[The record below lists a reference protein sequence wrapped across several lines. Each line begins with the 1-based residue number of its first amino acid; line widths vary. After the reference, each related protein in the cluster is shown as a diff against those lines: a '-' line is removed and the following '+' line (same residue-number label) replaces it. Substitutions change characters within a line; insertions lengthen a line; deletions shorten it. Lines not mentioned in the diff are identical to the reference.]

1 MIVRVIKVAP
11 DFDGTKESFSA
22 LHKVSNSS
30 YEGSEV
36 QKVDAETV
44 IMEIASGKAI
54 AYKATTQAIHNNHF
68 EAEDTTQID
77 AFLKRRFTV
86 YVLNSTNYRK
96 VKNLYERTFA

>member
-1 MIVRVIKVAP
+1 MVTRVIKVAP
-11 DFDGTKESFSA
+11 DFDGTKESCSA
-22 LHKVSNSS
+22 LHKVSNAC

-36 QKVDAETV
+36 QKVDAEAV
-44 IMEIASGKAI
+44 IMEIASGKAV
-54 AYKATTQAIHNNHF
+54 AYKATTQAIHDNYF

>member
-1 MIVRVIKVAP
+1 MVTRVIKVVP

-22 LHKVSNSS
+22 LHKLSNSR

-44 IMEIASGKAI
+44 IMEIASGKAV
-54 AYKATTQAIHNNHF
+54 AYKAMTQAIHDNYF

-86 YVLNSTNYRK
+86 YVVNSTNYRK
-96 VKNLYERTFA
+96 IKDLYERTFA